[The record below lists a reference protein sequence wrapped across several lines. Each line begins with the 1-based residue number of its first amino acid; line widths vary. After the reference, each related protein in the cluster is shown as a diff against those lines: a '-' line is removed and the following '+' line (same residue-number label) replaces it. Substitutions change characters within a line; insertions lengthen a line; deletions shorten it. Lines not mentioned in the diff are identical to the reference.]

1 METDLTPAETAASTE
16 SAHTTSRKSAPTLRM
31 DLIPRGERRR
41 RWTTEQKQTIAAQ
54 SLAPGAS
61 PTEVARLHGISTG
74 QLYTWRHALK
84 AAQPSAAIGRFA
96 RVEVMPQPVA
106 PADVA
111 ARPPGL
117 IEIAWPDGSPRRR
130 DRSARLAPCAGGV
143 APMIVLPSGAHVWLA
158 CGYTDMRKGMDGL
171 AMLAQQVLAED
182 PFSGALFAFRG
193 KRGGLVKL
201 LWHDGIGLCVS

>member
-1 METDLTPAETAASTE
+1 METDLTAAETAASTE

-84 AAQPSAAIGRFA
+84 AAQPGAAIGRFA
-96 RVEVMPQPVA
+96 RVEGAPQPVA

-117 IEIAWPDGSPRRR
+117 IEIALPDGTTVRLDAGIDPRALRR
-130 DRSARLAPCAGGV
+130 
-143 APMIVLPSGAHVWLA
+143 
-158 CGYTDMRKGMDGL
+158 
-171 AMLAQQVLAED
+171 VLA
-182 PFSGALFAFRG
+182 ALRG
-193 KRGGLVKL
+193 
-201 LWHDGIGLCVS
+201 